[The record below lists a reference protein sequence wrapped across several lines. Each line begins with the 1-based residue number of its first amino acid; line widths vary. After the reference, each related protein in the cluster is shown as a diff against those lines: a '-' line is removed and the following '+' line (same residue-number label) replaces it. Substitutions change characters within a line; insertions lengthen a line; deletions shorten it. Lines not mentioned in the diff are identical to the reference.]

1 MSFTVHTN
9 IERKKKPG
17 IRDELCWRVSV
28 WGWFISTKCSLVNYF
43 DTAVLWVRE
52 REGEGGLVVAIVYL
66 FVDIGMA
73 QPTETQTPTKR

>member
-1 MSFTVHTN
+1 MSFTVQTN
-9 IERKKKPG
+9 IEKKKEPG

-52 REGEGGLVVAIVYL
+52 RGGGLVVAFVYL